1 MYVMSE
7 RIIEDVSDF
16 ICDTIILQRR
26 KTAAAPPLSSVVYL
40 RVMNAVTFL
49 VEISFSI
56 LWLGGCKYHA

>member
-7 RIIEDVSDF
+7 RIIEDVSHF
-16 ICDTIILQRR
+16 IYDKIILQR

-56 LWLGGCKYHA
+56 LWLGDCK